1 MKKYLPLTIVCLA
14 AIFMLLA
21 GCGSSGGGSSDN
33 IGDPQI
39 SNLKAKAHQNDF
51 YEILSFPVGSTVYFE
66 FTEYDEDLD
75 INKIYAE
82 VKKDGTVPI
91 EYEYSV
97 SQPSVECNMIF
108 HRDFNV
114 PGTYIVKI
122 KVKDKDGNESNVL
135 SKEIIVRNSSFIP
148 QISDIRAA
156 KDPESPDNQT
166 YFSVGD
172 TVYFIFTAY
181 DEDLDVNKM
190 DVEIKNK
197 GTGIVVHEDEYDVS
211 GQPSAEAPM
220 FYCYNFT
227 STGEYI
233 FKIKVE
239 DARGNVSNELTKA
252 IVVEAPAP

>member
-122 KVKDKDGNESNVL
+122 KVKDKDGNESNIL
-135 SKEIIVRNSSFIP
+135 SKEIIVRNSSFVP
-148 QISDIRAA
+148 QISGIRAT
-156 KDPESPDNQT
+156 KDPESLYDQT

-181 DEDLDVNKM
+181 DEDLDVNKI
-190 DVEIKNK
+190 DIEIKKGGVDFDEYEKPIPGQQPAAVASLGIPYTFTEIGNYTVEI
-197 GTGIVVHEDEYDVS
+197 E
-211 GQPSAEAPM
+211 
-220 FYCYNFT
+220 
-227 STGEYI
+227 
-233 FKIKVE
+233 VE

-252 IVVEAPAP
+252 IVVEAPAQ